1 MEKFGRGFW
10 KFFTRCAEV
19 YEVLTRTVV
28 LALAILHAISML
40 IATRQTVH
48 HSYTLYPCSR
58 HPPPAT
64 MHPQH
69 SSTLITIITLYQL
82 N

>member
-48 HSYTLYPCSR
+48 HSYFIPMLRAPTSR
-58 HPPPAT
+58 HHA
-64 MHPQH
+64 
-69 SSTLITIITLYQL
+69 SSTLLSPSSPL
-82 N
+82 